1 MVTKFE
7 QAMMKLAVVGHNPNT
22 LIDCSEGIPT
32 PAAVTLPSP
41 TLPAGKSLADIQA
54 ACAATPF
61 PALSAAPGEYLLP
74 PSGVNPLTESGLFF
88 RRL

>member
-1 MVTKFE
+1 MVSKFE
-7 QAMMKLAVVGHNPNT
+7 AVMAKLAVLGQDTSDFV
-22 LIDCSEGIPT
+22 DCSDVIPV
-32 PAAVTLPSP
+32 PAAVQLPAP